1 MREAHDMED
10 KAKTAVL
17 QSAPWRRGIPWYLVG
32 IEGGILA
39 AVGIYVLVQPDNAR
53 DIVRQLVGAILL
65 ITAAIEAYACF
76 RNPTHPAAPY
86 RLFRSGVGVAVGLI
100 VTLEPVSDY
109 LDADASRFILGLG
122 LIGYGLIGLAA
133 TVLAREESGIRIG
146 SLITGGLAIVLGIAF
161 LSGSQDNSSTRSNVV
176 GAVLIVFGVLLLAYA
191 FYLYRLLSK
200 QPTGT
205 DTEEAPPPWFAG
217 TASG

>member
-1 MREAHDMED
+1 MEAREMED
-10 KAKTAVL
+10 RAKSTML
-17 QSAPWRRGIPWYLVG
+17 QSAPWRRGIPWYIVG
-32 IEGGILA
+32 IEGGALA
-39 AVGIYVLVQPDNAR
+39 IVGIYALVQPDKAR
-53 DIVRQLVGAILL
+53 DIARQLIGAILL
-65 ITAAIEAYACF
+65 VTAAIEAYASF

-146 SLITGGLAIVLGIAF
+146 ALIMGGLAIVLGILF
-161 LSGSQDNSSTRSNVV
+161 LTGNTDNSSTRVNIIAVV
-176 GAVLIVFGVLLLAYA
+176 LVVFGVLLLAYA

-205 DTEEAPPPWFAG
+205 DTEEAPPPSFAG